1 VSHPEQSEGPRTGMI
16 DSHWRM
22 TTQAS
27 IRFAQDDKR
36 FNVLTLQRFNKL
48 SILRPRLPVV
58 ARPDRPLRTHEAL
71 PR

>member
-1 VSHPEQSEGPRTGMI
+1 M
-16 DSHWRM
+16 
-22 TTQAS
+22 
-27 IRFAQDDKR
+27 R